1 MDYLAIVG
9 GLVLSLTLIQILHLV
24 QEIRSK
30 GSCNNKKLPPGP
42 IPLPFIGNLHNLL
55 GAQPHKSLANLGQK
69 YGPIYSLRLGNTTTV
84 VISSSVG
91 VKEVLQKQDLAFSRS
106 VPDAMCAHNHHQF
119 SVIWLPMDNRWRRLR
134 KILNTYIF
142 SGNRLDANQYLR
154 SRKIKELIAYCH
166 KHSQTGEAVDIGQAT
181 FYTSLSLL
189 SNTIFSRDFA
199 DPYVN
204 SGKEF
209 RELVCKFMEEF
220 GKPNIVD
227 FLPMLR
233 RMDPQGIRRRIS
245 IHAGKLLNL
254 FEGLID
260 ERIEQRKLQ
269 TNTRSNDDVLDVLLN
284 VSQEDSEAIQRKDIE
299 HMFLDLFVAGT
310 ETTSNTVE
318 WAMSEV
324 MKTPE
329 VMKKAQTELEKVIGK
344 GKLIEEKD
352 VPLLPYL
359 QCIVKETMR
368 LHPPGP
374 LFLRTTKQDVELC
387 GYFIPKGSLVLIH
400 VWLMAR
406 DPTIWEDPLVFKP
419 ERFWGSEFEVRGQDF
434 ELIPF
439 GGGRRICP
447 GLPLAMRTVPVILG
461 SLLNSFDW
469 KVEGEI
475 APKDL
480 DMEEKFGLTLAKSC
494 PLRIIPLLVS
504 NTQS

>member
-1 MDYLAIVG
+1 MDYIAIFG
-9 GLVLSLTLIQILHLV
+9 GLVLAWTLVKILCLV
-24 QEIRSK
+24 QEIRSR
-30 GSCNNKKLPPGP
+30 GYNNRKLPPGP
-42 IPLPFIGNLHNLL
+42 IHLPFIGNLHNLL
-55 GAQPHKSLANLGQK
+55 GEQPHKSLARLGKK
-69 YGPIYSLRLGNTTTV
+69 YGPIFSLKLGNTTTM
-84 VISSSVG
+84 VISSSAG
-91 VKEVLQKQDLAFSRS
+91 AKEVLQKQELAFSRT
-106 VPDAMCAHNHHQF
+106 VPDAMHAHNHHQF
-119 SVIWLPMDNRWRRLR
+119 SVIWLSMDNRWRQLR

-154 SRKIKELIAYCH
+154 SRKIKELIAYCQ

-209 RELVCKFMEEF
+209 RELVCKFMKEF

-227 FLPMLR
+227 FFPILK

-245 IHAGKLLNL
+245 IHGGMLLKL

-260 ERIEQRKLQ
+260 ERMEHRKLQ
-269 TNTRSNDDVLDVLLN
+269 TRTSSNDVLDVLLN
-284 VSQEDSEAIQRKDIE
+284 VSQEDPKAIEKKDIE

-318 WAMSEV
+318 WAMAEV
-324 MKTPE
+324 MKNAN
-329 VMKKAQTELEKVIGK
+329 VMRKAQTELEEVIGK
-344 GKLIEEKD
+344 GKVIEEKD
-352 VPLLPYL
+352 ISVLPYL

-374 LFLRTTKQDVELC
+374 FFLRNAKQDVEVC
-387 GYFIPKGSLVLIH
+387 GYFVPKGSLVVVN
-400 VWLMAR
+400 VWLMGR
-406 DPTIWEDPLVFKP
+406 DPNIWEDPLVFKP

-447 GLPLAMRTVPVILG
+447 GLPLAMRIVPVILG

-494 PLRIIPLLVS
+494 RLRVVPIPL
-504 NTQS
+504 

>member
-9 GLVLSLTLIQILHLV
+9 GLVLAWTLVRVLCLV
-24 QEIRSK
+24 KDIRDR
-30 GSCNNKKLPPGP
+30 GRNNKKLPPGP
-42 IPLPFIGNLHNLL
+42 IPLPFIGNLHNLI
-55 GAQPHKSLANLGQK
+55 GAQPHKSLASLCQK
-69 YGPIYSLRLGNTTTV
+69 YGPIFSLRLGKTTTV
-84 VISSSVG
+84 VISSAAG
-91 VKEVLQKQDLAFSRS
+91 AKEVLQKQDLAFSRS
-106 VPDAMCAHNHHQF
+106 VPDSMHAHNHHQS
-119 SVIWLPMDNRWRRLR
+119 SVIWLPMDNRWRCLR

-142 SGNRLDANQYLR
+142 AGNRLDANQHLR
-154 SRKIKELIAYCH
+154 SRKIKELISYCH
-166 KHSQTGEAVDIGQAT
+166 QQSQTREGVDIGQAT

-199 DPYVN
+199 DPCAN

-220 GKPNIVD
+220 GKANIVD
-227 FLPMLR
+227 FIPMLEKI
-233 RMDPQGIRRRIS
+233 DPQGIRRRITV
-245 IHAGKLLNL
+245 HAGKLLKL

-260 ERIEQRKLQ
+260 ERVEQRKLQ
-269 TNTRSNDDVLDVLLN
+269 TNTSRNDVLDVLLN
-284 VSQEDSEAIQRKDIE
+284 VSQEDPEAIGKNDIE

-318 WAMSEV
+318 WAMAEV
-324 MKTPE
+324 MKNPDI
-329 VMKKAQTELEKVIGK
+329 MKKAQKELAEVIGK
-344 GKLIEEKD
+344 GKVIEEQD
-352 VPLLPYL
+352 ISLLPYL

-374 LFLRTTKQDVELC
+374 LFLRQAQKDVEVC
-387 GYFIPKGSLVLIH
+387 GYFVPKGSLVLIH
-400 VWLMAR
+400 VWLMGR
-406 DPTIWEDPLVFKP
+406 DPTIWDDPLVFKP

-461 SLLNSFDW
+461 SLLNSFEW

-480 DMEEKFGLTLAKSC
+480 DMEEKFGLTLAKSL
-494 PLRIIPLLVS
+494 PLRAVPIPL
-504 NTQS
+504 